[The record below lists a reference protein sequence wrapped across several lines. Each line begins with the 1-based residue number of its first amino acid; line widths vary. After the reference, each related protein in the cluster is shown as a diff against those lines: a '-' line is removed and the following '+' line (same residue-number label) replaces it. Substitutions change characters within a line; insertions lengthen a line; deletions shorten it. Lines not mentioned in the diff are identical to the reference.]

1 MSSNNSKGGGSGL
14 AEGSATP
21 RFNSIS
27 PSNGQAYISSARKY
41 CLQTLSEVVSTFCR
55 GTLPIEMLEHPLPYN
70 KRNMLGR
77 KAFKYTNTTGT
88 IMTVDQTVSAWRT
101 ELINKTKTENEN
113 CTEEEALELLFPAS
127 SKRAREAKRQSFATQ
142 TLVLMHN
149 LNLLWPA
156 DAMILEMDK
165 NQGIQDATDS
175 QDLIA
180 WENAFTA
187 FCLDNCGNAD
197 MNVRQAEDT
206 LDSTFMK
213 GHDLSAYVKAF
224 RIAFNNV
231 RQCNSSY
238 TERRIVELFIRNL
251 NQSEDAFYRFSR
263 KILDSSDT
271 LYALASQPLESA
283 ITHVETYYKSVIVP
297 ELAASKRKK
306 AGSDRTTT
314 ISTVAELEKVLKAG
328 GSKDN
333 QISVSHA
340 VLTTLQKEINKR
352 KSSDKEEN
360 ERKKAKATVEAKAK
374 AKAEA
379 IAKAKAVEKD
389 KNKDDPESKEEKK
402 CFRFNTKKGCH
413 FGDNC
418 KFSHSA

>member
-113 CTEEEALELLFPAS
+113 CTDEEALELLFPAS

-142 TLVLMHN
+142 TLQLMHN

-156 DAMILEMDK
+156 EAMILEMDK

-197 MNVRQAEDT
+197 MNVRQAEET

-263 KILDSSDT
+263 KILDSSDS

-306 AGSDRTTT
+306 AGSDRNT
-314 ISTVAELEKVLKAG
+314 ITSVEELEKLKTQ
-328 GSKDN
+328 SNKN
-333 QISVSHA
+333 PVTISHA
-340 VLTTLQKEINKR
+340 VLATLLKKR
-352 KSSDKEEN
+352 KPSDREEI
-360 ERKKAKATVEAKAK
+360 ERKKAKATAEAKAK

-379 IAKAKAVEKD
+379 IAKAKSEEKD
-389 KNKDDPESKEEKK
+389 KEKDDPESKKEKK
-402 CFRFNTKKGCH
+402 CFRFNTKNGCH
-413 FGDNC
+413 FGDSC
-418 KFSHSA
+418 KYSHSA